1 LKIKLENGLPYIS
14 VTLNYQGQNLTFDKV
29 LLDTG
34 SMGTLFSIEKVDAID
49 LLPEPNDRIREICG
63 IGGREYVFSKTIDPL
78 VSGELVIENFKIEI
92 GDMNYGIDM
101 DGILGIDFLLQSQA
115 IINLEK
121 LELNK

>member
-1 LKIKLENGLPYIS
+1 
-14 VTLNYQGQNLTFDKV
+14 
-29 LLDTG
+29 
-34 SMGTLFSIEKVDAID
+34 M
-49 LLPEPNDRIREICG
+49 LPEPNDRIREICG

>member
-1 LKIKLENGLPYIS
+1 MKIKLENGLPYIS